1 MKSLKI
7 SVVSF
12 LLHHANRLG
21 KDAEFY
27 DTIKNRIL
35 KQYGTHLCYDVQFI
49 EGKECFSCDG
59 TGIYEEVADGF
70 TIDDEDAIL
79 QIACHNC
86 YDGWYKRPTW
96 NILAKI
102 QFGMYTFHQ
111 PYKRVYSK
119 PDITIPLIEGYISHT
134 PSRFAPLAKFILFAI
149 YNWRGFKLRYGFDF
163 KKLKYRFQYFKDR
176 WRRQT
181 AAVDNL
187 PF

>member
-7 SVVSF
+7 SLISF

-21 KDAEFY
+21 KDLEFY

-49 EGKECFSCDG
+49 EGKECFTCDG
-59 TGIYEEVADGF
+59 TGIYEEEDF
-70 TIDDEDAIL
+70 YDEDDITHVECRNC
-79 QIACHNC
+79 IA
-86 YDGWYKRPTW
+86 GWYKRPTW

-102 QFGMYTFHQ
+102 QFGKYTFHQ
-111 PYKRVYSK
+111 PYKKAYIK

-134 PSRFAPLAKFILFAI
+134 PSRFAPMAKFILFAI
-149 YNWRGFKLRYGFDF
+149 YNWRGFKRRYGIDF
-163 KKLKYRFQYFKDR
+163 KKLKYRFQNFKDR

-181 AAVDNL
+181 AAVDDL

>member
-7 SVVSF
+7 SFLSF

-21 KDAEFY
+21 KDAGFY
-27 DTIKNRIL
+27 SIKNEIL

-70 TIDDEDAIL
+70 TIDDEDSIL

-102 QFGMYTFHQ
+102 QFGKYTFHQ

-134 PSRFAPLAKFILFAI
+134 PAKFAPLANFILFALYVPKQCFI
-149 YNWRGFKLRYGFDF
+149 RYVFNPYDLDYRWYKFLKRF
-163 KKLKYRFQYFKDR
+163 KKK
-176 WRRQT
+176 T
-181 AAVDNL
+181 ADDYL